1 MGLDDMSETAPEP
14 TTAPRATSSPFTR
27 KLGPL
32 PLWAWMG
39 IGLAV
44 ALGYYYFRSNKA
56 SAAAT
61 QQAGANNAPGGVDS
75 SLVPQF
81 VNQVYTNSAPPQ
93 PGMPG
98 PTGPTGPAGPPG
110 AGGSTAQAS
119 QYPAPT
125 GEAVSKLTN
134 TSAKINW
141 NYITGT
147 SPKPTSY
154 TVAVYQLN
162 GKLAQMFTVNAPDTA
177 SGQAQATVSGLHPGY
192 AYNVHVWANG
202 GKTAPAHSTAKL
214 TLLWPGRMSRWR

>member
-1 MGLDDMSETAPEP
+1 MSEQAPESEG
-14 TTAPRATSSPFTR
+14 APQRSSGSGVFAR

-39 IGLAV
+39 IGLAA
-44 ALGYYYFRSNKA
+44 ALGYYYFRTNKA

-61 QQAGANNAPGGVDS
+61 QTAASQSGTTDS

-81 VNQVYTNSAPPQ
+81 VNQTYVSGAPPE

-98 PTGPTGPAGPPG
+98 PTGATGATGPAGS
-110 AGGSTAQAS
+110 STPVATAN

-125 GEAVSKLTN
+125 GESVTKLSN
-134 TSAKINW
+134 TSAKLNW

-162 GKLAQMFTVNAPDTA
+162 GKLAQQFTVNAPDTA
-177 SGQAQATVSGLHPGY
+177 SGAAQATITGLHPGW

-214 TLLWPGRMSRWR
+214 TL

>member
-1 MGLDDMSETAPEP
+1 MSETAPEADG
-14 TTAPRATSSPFTR
+14 APRSSSSVFQR
-27 KLGPL
+27 KLGAL

-39 IGLAV
+39 IGLAA
-44 ALGYYYFRSNKA
+44 ALAFYYFRQNKA
-56 SAAAT
+56 SASAT
-61 QQAGANNAPGGVDS
+61 QTAASSQSGTTDS

-81 VNQVYTNSAPPQ
+81 VNQTYVQGAPPQ

-98 PTGPTGPAGPPG
+98 ATGPAGPTGPAGST
-110 AGGSTAQAS
+110 GSVAQAS

-125 GEAVSKLTN
+125 GESLTKLSN

-162 GKLAQMFTVNAPDTA
+162 GKLAQQFTVNAPDTA
-177 SGQAQATVSGLHPGY
+177 SGQAQATISGLHPGWS
-192 AYNVHVWANG
+192 YNVHVWANG
-202 GKTAPAHSTAKL
+202 GKTAPSHSTAKL
-214 TLLWPGRMSRWR
+214 TL

>member
-1 MGLDDMSETAPEP
+1 MSEPAPEP
-14 TTAPRATSSPFTR
+14 ASSGGSSSSNVFAR

-44 ALGYYYFRSNKA
+44 ALGYYYFRNNKA
-56 SAAAT
+56 SQAAQNTAST
-61 QQAGANNAPGGVDS
+61 GTSTTDS
-75 SLVPQF
+75 SLIPQF
-81 VNQVYTNSAPPQ
+81 VNQVYTQNAPPSAPST
-93 PGMPG
+93 
-98 PTGPTGPAGPPG
+98 TGSGTTTTG
-110 AGGSTAQAS
+110 GGTTSTGTTTTAAQAN

-125 GEAVSKLTN
+125 GESVSKLSN
-134 TSAKINW
+134 TSAKVNW

-162 GKLAQMFTVNAPDTA
+162 GKLAQQFTVNAPDTA
-177 SGQAQATVSGLHPGY
+177 SGQAQATITGLHPGWQ
-192 AYNVHVWANG
+192 YNVHVWANG

-214 TLLWPGRMSRWR
+214 TLLWPGPMNK

>member
-1 MGLDDMSETAPEP
+1 MSEQAPESEG
-14 TTAPRATSSPFTR
+14 APQRSSSGVFQR

-44 ALGYYYFRSNKA
+44 ALGYYYFRTNKA

-61 QQAGANNAPGGVDS
+61 QTAASGTTDS

-81 VNQVYTNSAPPQ
+81 VNQTYVQGAPPQ

-98 PTGPTGPAGPPG
+98 PTGPAGPPG
-110 AGGSTAQAS
+110 GTTPPATAN

-125 GEAVSKLTN
+125 GTAVSKLSN
-134 TSAKINW
+134 TSAKLNW

-162 GKLAQMFTVNAPDTA
+162 GKLAQQFTVNAPDTA
-177 SGQAQATVSGLHPGY
+177 SGAAQATITGLHPGW

-202 GKTAPAHSTAKL
+202 GKVAPAHSTVKL
-214 TLLWPGRMSRWR
+214 TL